1 MKIYIPTKEELEA
14 TIRKAVFETIK
25 ESLPS
30 IIRKATRKKILT
42 SAEVMEILQISRPKL
57 QYLRDSGQ
65 LPYRQNGQ
73 RTIRYDIDEV
83 EAFLNRGKV
92 NGFNSK

>member
-65 LPYRQNGQ
+65 LPYKQNR
-73 RTIRYDIDEV
+73 RTIRYSIDEV
-83 EAFLNRGKV
+83 EDFLNRGTV
-92 NGFNSK
+92 NKK

>member
-1 MKIYIPTKEELEA
+1 MKIYIPTKEELEEA
-14 TIRKAVFETIK
+14 IRNTVRETIQ
-25 ESLPS
+25 ESLPGA
-30 IIRKATRKKILT
+30 IRKATRKKILT
-42 SAEVMEILQISRPKL
+42 SEEVMEILQISRPKL

-65 LPYRQNGQ
+65 LPYKQHR

-92 NGFNSK
+92 NSLDVQK

>member
-1 MKIYIPTKEELEA
+1 MKIYIPTKEELEEA
-14 TIRKAVFETIK
+14 IRNTVRKTIQ
-25 ESLPS
+25 ESLPGV
-30 IIRKATRKKILT
+30 IRKATRKKILT
-42 SAEVMEILQISRPKL
+42 SEEVMEILQISRPKL

-65 LPYRQNGQ
+65 LPYKQHR

-92 NGFNSK
+92 NTTQ